1 MRPAR
6 RNIRT
11 AAAVAA
17 LLLAVAGCRP
27 RRGTGVD
34 SYAFVAA
41 AGSSALAVVD
51 LANFSVAR
59 QIPLGVRPTQVVSDA
74 RRKLVYVMGEGGPA
88 GLTVVDARKLEVKQ
102 RCWLAEKPQRMR
114 LSGDGRDL
122 YILDAGAQL
131 FKSFNLEKMAHDR
144 QIRLDGPPVDF
155 DVSPDG
161 HWACISLHSGAAVI
175 VDLAHWRVAGEAQVG
190 GEPEAVAIRHD
201 SRQAFVANRSERLV
215 SVIDLA
221 SGKLVAQLRLNA
233 RPEALRFKPDGG
245 ELFVSGGDS
254 SAVIILSAYRDEI
267 DEPML
272 AGVEPRDMA
281 ITRDN
286 HLLFVSNS
294 AANTVSVLNIDDRR
308 PLASV
313 PVGEKPDRVALTP
326 DDQYALV
333 LNRGSGDMAVIRV
346 AAVTRGGGRTQPF
359 QPLFTMIRVGSE
371 PVDLAVQN
379 K

>member
-1 MRPAR
+1 
-6 RNIRT
+6 
-11 AAAVAA
+11 
-17 LLLAVAGCRP
+17 
-27 RRGTGVD
+27 
-34 SYAFVAA
+34 
-41 AGSSALAVVD
+41 
-51 LANFSVAR
+51 
-59 QIPLGVRPTQVVSDA
+59 
-74 RRKLVYVMGEGGPA
+74 
-88 GLTVVDARKLEVKQ
+88 
-102 RCWLAEKPQRMR
+102 
-114 LSGDGRDL
+114 
-122 YILDAGAQL
+122 
-131 FKSFNLEKMAHDR
+131 
-144 QIRLDGPPVDF
+144 
-155 DVSPDG
+155 
-161 HWACISLHSGAAVI
+161 
-175 VDLAHWRVAGEAQVG
+175 
-190 GEPEAVAIRHD
+190 
-201 SRQAFVANRSERLV
+201 NRSERLV
-215 SVIDLA
+215 SVIDLP
-221 SGKLVAQLRLNA
+221 SGRLVAQLPLNA

-333 LNRGSGDMAVIRV
+333 LNRGSGDLAVIRV
-346 AAVTRGGGRTQPF
+346 AAVTRARDRTQPF
-359 QPLFTMIRVGSE
+359 QPLFTMIRVGSD
-371 PVDLAVQN
+371 PVDLAVQA